1 MGNNNSST
9 YQPPSPPPLNSP
21 PYTCDSTPYIRD
33 DRLLFHPIHGKNITL
48 SHDRKIARRTSSFCY
63 GVAFSSRPIR
73 INERI
78 SIRLET
84 ISTMWSGVMRF
95 GVTCV
100 DPNSLNPNDLPRYL
114 CPDLTN
120 KPGFWAKALSDDF
133 AIENNV
139 ISFFVNHTGELHFSV
154 NGNEQETFIS
164 GINLRSHQPIWM
176 VVDVY
181 GNSTALR
188 IMGNGVNIEH
198 PMDYCG
204 SSPTRRRHNN
214 PRQSRQNIVSSTL
227 DDLRQILPPS
237 LLPNNL
243 SRSSFSTQ
251 HGNDIAFPDPYNAI
265 KGWRYVGGNIVFSGK
280 PYSSGESWFLKVN
293 SQRPTKIPVLGVGI
307 TSCNPD
313 FIDMESLNGNADDL
327 MDRLEYWVMHEVFP
341 APNVGDFFSITLSS
355 DGCVMFQ
362 VIGGEEQ
369 MLFHCDTSLPLW
381 FIIDMRGD
389 ISHLISV
396 AATTREPRNLSP
408 LPPAPGM
415 SAHLET
421 GTSVDDIRYDLNV
434 DLNIDRLAE
443 GAAQMFSNITRAN
456 LVASEDEEDS
466 VDEDFVDV
474 PAGNDVEIL
483 PGASVSTQGASG
495 IAPPDVREAG
505 SNDGEKKDSECSL
518 CVDAPANY
526 AIYDCGHVCLCEA
539 CSKKLLQ
546 MERFPKCPIC
556 RKPIKDVMKLYH
568 I

>member
-1 MGNNNSST
+1 MGNNNSSA
-9 YQPPSPPPLNSP
+9 YQPSPPPPPNIP
-21 PYTCDSTPYIRD
+21 PYTRDSTPYIRD

-78 SIRLET
+78 SIKLET
-84 ISTMWSGVMRF
+84 ISSLWSGVMRF

-188 IMGNGVNIEH
+188 IIGNGVNIEH

-204 SSPTRRRHNN
+204 SSPTRQRHNN

-237 LLPNNL
+237 LLTNNL
-243 SRSSFSTQ
+243 SRSSFSSQ
-251 HGNDIAFPDPYNAI
+251 HGNDIAFSDPYNAI
-265 KGWRYVGGNIVFSGK
+265 KGWRYVDGNIVFSGK
-280 PYSSGESWFLKVN
+280 PFSSGESWFLKVN
-293 SQRPTKIPVLGVGI
+293 SQRPTRIPVLGVGI

-313 FIDMESLNGNADDL
+313 SIDMESLNGNTDDL

-341 APNVGDFFSITLSS
+341 APNVGDFFSITLSA

-381 FIIDMRGD
+381 IIIDMRGD

-396 AATTREPRNLSP
+396 A
-408 LPPAPGM
+408 
-415 SAHLET
+415 
-421 GTSVDDIRYDLNV
+421 GTSVDDIRYDLTM
-434 DLNIDRLAE
+434 DLNIDRLTE
-443 GAAQMFSNITRAN
+443 DAAQMFVNIARAHMVTN
-456 LVASEDEEDS
+456 EDAEDF
-466 VDEDFVDV
+466 VEEDFVDV
-474 PAGNDVEIL
+474 PGGNYIEIL
-483 PGASVSTQGASG
+483 PGASSTTQGASG
-495 IAPPDVREAG
+495 IAPPDVTEAG
-505 SNDGEKKDSECSL
+505 SNNDNGDGEKKDSECSL

-546 MERFPKCPIC
+546 IERFPKCPIC